1 MKLIIIILF
10 MVYFEFF
17 DRICYNKFCLKMIVR
32 LIIIIEK
39 IIIIIIE
46 IFIIILV
53 FEIIIELIVKN
64 EIFEFLIKIIKFVLF
79 IK

>member
-1 MKLIIIILF
+1 

-39 IIIIIIE
+39 KLIIIE

-53 FEIIIELIVKN
+53 IEIIIELIVKN

>member
-1 MKLIIIILF
+1 

-17 DRICYNKFCLKMIVR
+17 DRICYNKFCLKMIVK

-39 IIIIIIE
+39 IIIIE
-46 IFIIILV
+46 MFIIILV

>member
-39 IIIIIIE
+39 KLIIIE

-53 FEIIIELIVKN
+53 IEIIIELIVKN

>member
-39 IIIIIIE
+39 IIIIIE

-64 EIFEFLIKIIKFVLF
+64 EIFVFLIKIIKFVLF